1 MSNKKIFHQRKRAWK
16 PTNARMAFCPSRYL
30 PFEPSR
36 SFASLVVAA
45 GGPCR
50 SELLFPQRFEDAA
63 QLAVPKATF
72 LTERSRRGGPWSQ
85 IRMLLIWDDSHGWS
99 QQNTITFFV
108 ADRFRKVP
116 NVSHQPG
123 RCSYYCAAIIP
134 RSCNMT
140 SFTCEWPFSANPSD
154 APAKKNPAIK
164 SEKYTKAMD
173 YNPYKDEGCG
183 FLYGWHKVA
192 TYFQVSASP
201 PCSQWRCVFY
211 VIARFFWK
219 TKNHPEVTWLP
230 FFHSALVVLMFSFV
244 GLGWYWWDAYTLQS

>member
-1 MSNKKIFHQRKRAWK
+1 MADPSKI
-16 PTNARMAFCPSRYL
+16 PSPEPRDGLVTGRYQMF
-30 PFEPSR
+30 PF
-36 SFASLVVAA
+36 
-45 GGPCR
+45 
-50 SELLFPQRFEDAA
+50 
-63 QLAVPKATF
+63 K
-72 LTERSRRGGPWSQ
+72 
-85 IRMLLIWDDSHGWS
+85 
-99 QQNTITFFV
+99 
-108 ADRFRKVP
+108 
-116 NVSHQPG
+116 PG

-154 APAKKNPAIK
+154 APAKKDPAIK

-211 VIARFFWK
+211 VIARFFSNK
-219 TKNHPEVTWLP
+219 KPSRSHLTTIFP
-230 FFHSALVVLMFSFV
+230 FGPGSFDVLFCGVGVVLMRCIHPPKLSAKV
-244 GLGWYWWDAYTLQS
+244 SEHGPKRP